1 MVENTSK
8 PNKLYSFLMSILPSS
23 KKNVMKLSDEIVG
36 NRQALEEQIE
46 RLDKSLEENYR
57 LRLEDR
63 AAFEELGKRY
73 NEINDE
79 ISLLKEKSNEIHSTL
94 KLYQDNTD
102 NLFSDLKTDFKSEF
116 ESSIKRLESLQAAIN
131 DMAGMQKT
139 ISDTTNMIRI
149 QIPFDRVIYQNF
161 KPEKDRFIDG
171 FVKGM
176 QDFENIAEKYMS
188 LIKDMD
194 SESVETVERII
205 NRARRISKL
214 DSGDV
219 DIYTYEEQQELRQ
232 MFDHFD
238 KNIVELNSDL
248 YCYKNYFMPINYFNP
263 SVLYYYHGMNELKTL
278 KYIRQNNIIDAG
290 AFIGDSALVLSKY
303 TDKKVHSFEAMENN
317 YELFKKTIEYNKL
330 ENIVLEN
337 KALGDYTGQI
347 TFYESEIMDEC
358 SYIQVDGTEKEV
370 IVDCTTIDEYVEKNS
385 LKVGLIKTDVEGAEK
400 NLIKGAMKT
409 ITEQRPTLLISIYH
423 SAEDFFDIKPM
434 LESLNLNYQF
444 RIYRPA
450 MMNVLTDTILI
461 AECRDHFE

>member
-1 MVENTSK
+1 
-8 PNKLYSFLMSILPSS
+8 
-23 KKNVMKLSDEIVG
+23 
-36 NRQALEEQIE
+36 
-46 RLDKSLEENYR
+46 
-57 LRLEDR
+57 
-63 AAFEELGKRY
+63 
-73 NEINDE
+73 
-79 ISLLKEKSNEIHSTL
+79 
-94 KLYQDNTD
+94 
-102 NLFSDLKTDFKSEF
+102 
-116 ESSIKRLESLQAAIN
+116 
-131 DMAGMQKT
+131 
-139 ISDTTNMIRI
+139 
-149 QIPFDRVIYQNF
+149 
-161 KPEKDRFIDG
+161 
-171 FVKGM
+171 
-176 QDFENIAEKYMS
+176 
-188 LIKDMD
+188 
-194 SESVETVERII
+194 
-205 NRARRISKL
+205 
-214 DSGDV
+214 
-219 DIYTYEEQQELRQ
+219 

-248 YCYKNYFMPINYFNP
+248 YCYKNYFMPMNYFNP
-263 SVLYYYHGMNELKTL
+263 SVLYYYHGMDELKTL
-278 KYIRQNNIIDAG
+278 KYIKQNDIIDAG
-290 AFIGDSALVLSKY
+290 AFIGDSALILSKY

-358 SYIQVDGTEKEV
+358 SYIQVDGTEKEI

>member
-1 MVENTSK
+1 
-8 PNKLYSFLMSILPSS
+8 
-23 KKNVMKLSDEIVG
+23 MKLSDEIVG

-63 AAFEELGKRY
+63 AVFEELGKRY

-171 FVKGM
+171 FVNGM

-214 DSGDV
+214 DNGDV
-219 DIYTYEEQQELRQ
+219 KYVNCKCIEEL
-232 MFDHFD
+232 
-238 KNIVELNSDL
+238 STT
-248 YCYKNYFMPINYFNP
+248 C
-263 SVLYYYHGMNELKTL
+263 
-278 KYIRQNNIIDAG
+278 G
-290 AFIGDSALVLSKY
+290 A
-303 TDKKVHSFEAMENN
+303 
-317 YELFKKTIEYNKL
+317 
-330 ENIVLEN
+330 
-337 KALGDYTGQI
+337 
-347 TFYESEIMDEC
+347 
-358 SYIQVDGTEKEV
+358 
-370 IVDCTTIDEYVEKNS
+370 
-385 LKVGLIKTDVEGAEK
+385 
-400 NLIKGAMKT
+400 
-409 ITEQRPTLLISIYH
+409 
-423 SAEDFFDIKPM
+423 
-434 LESLNLNYQF
+434 
-444 RIYRPA
+444 
-450 MMNVLTDTILI
+450 
-461 AECRDHFE
+461 

>member
-63 AAFEELGKRY
+63 AVFEELGKRY

-214 DSGDV
+214 DNGDV

-248 YCYKNYFMPINYFNP
+248 YCYKNYFIP

-290 AFIGDSALVLSKY
+290 AFIGDSALILSKY

-358 SYIQVDGTEKEV
+358 SYIQVDGTEKE
-370 IVDCTTIDEYVEKNS
+370 IMVDCTTIDEYVEKNS

>member
-63 AAFEELGKRY
+63 AVFEELGKRY

-214 DSGDV
+214 DNGDV

-248 YCYKNYFMPINYFNP
+248 YCYKNYFMPIIYFNP

-358 SYIQVDGTEKEV
+358 SYIQVDGTEKEI